1 MDVELVG
8 EYSVGGVVVNGLR
21 FSSSSQYKYNPQY
34 YYPKHHRNHTIQ
46 EEELDVFVDC
56 GWFVCLSVCLS
67 LTSTMLLYCV
77 AGLGLIIL
85 NSKISKASTRSQSSE
100 WDHVPTLDRV
110 STNII
115 INNHVAAFPS
125 TQSLSLFPFFFF
137 FLWGRGGGL
146 RFSLFLVYTIEACS
160 STLLS

>member
-67 LTSTMLLYCV
+67 ESDKYNV
-77 AGLGLIIL
+77 IIL
-85 NSKISKASTRSQSSE
+85 CCWAGANYS
-100 WDHVPTLDRV
+100 
-110 STNII
+110 
-115 INNHVAAFPS
+115 
-125 TQSLSLFPFFFF
+125 
-137 FLWGRGGGL
+137 
-146 RFSLFLVYTIEACS
+146 
-160 STLLS
+160 